1 MGAASLQRDRT
12 GTRNRFFWFFLIGL
26 VISLLCHLLFM
37 KRAENWVMPGFSAAS
52 YDTIV
57 PRTFRM
63 KRVEIDPKTLEETKE
78 IKKQIVPVP
87 VSMAKEKPFPS
98 QTVRQ
103 EGENNNLLTT
113 PKEIPAIEK
122 TTRENNDIGGATI
135 LPSINWKGS
144 AEKQAASLEKT
155 TTVAPLVL
163 PEPNEKNNPRAGQG
177 GTASAMAK
185 QQYSNLDQLLEGEGV
200 ITSGTA
206 PILMPTDLLFEY
218 DSDQLKPAAA
228 QSLEKLGEL
237 IRKNRQSTFRI
248 EGYTDSFGSDDYN
261 LGLSTRR
268 AEAVKVWLEKNMGV
282 DPARVTTAGLGKRRL
297 LVPASGTVEQQ
308 QLNRRVEIVIT
319 TH

>member
-1 MGAASLQRDRT
+1 MGSASLQRDPS

-26 VISLLCHLLFM
+26 VVSLLFHILFM
-37 KRAENWVMPGFSAAS
+37 KRAETWVMMGFSAAN

-78 IKKQIVPVP
+78 IKKQIAPVP
-87 VSMAKEKPFPS
+87 VTMPKENPVPL
-98 QTVRQ
+98 QTVSHQ
-103 EGENNNLLTT
+103 GENNDLLTP
-113 PKEIPAIEK
+113 PKEIPTVEK
-122 TTRENNDIGGATI
+122 NARGDNDIGGANI
-135 LPSINWKGS
+135 LPDIDWKGS
-144 AEKQAASLEKT
+144 SEQATSLEKT
-155 TTVAPLVL
+155 TTVTPLVL
-163 PEPNEKNNPRAGQG
+163 PEPNEKSNPSAGERG
-177 GTASAMAK
+177 INSGIPK

-200 ITSGTA
+200 ITSGTS

-261 LGLSTRR
+261 LGLSMRR
-268 AEAVKVWLEKNMGV
+268 AEAVKVWLQKNMGI
-282 DPARVTTAGLGKRRL
+282 DPTRVTTAGLGKSRL